1 MVPIAGPLYNEI
13 ERLYSHP
20 LERGDINVYLMV
32 WQRGGALLSDTCYPT
47 DIYENPKISMK
58 KERYI
63 CHFNQKWISI
73 PSYIFGGRLWKIR
86 LKCR

>member
-1 MVPIAGPLYNEI
+1 MQI

-20 LERGDINVYLMV
+20 LERGDIYVYLMV

-47 DIYENPKISMK
+47 DISENNKIYMK

-63 CHFNQKWISI
+63 CHCGFPYRRIYSVEDCGK
-73 PSYIFGGRLWKIR
+73 
-86 LKCR
+86 

>member
-13 ERLYSHP
+13 ERLYSNP

-47 DIYENPKISMK
+47 DIS
-58 KERYI
+58 
-63 CHFNQKWISI
+63 
-73 PSYIFGGRLWKIR
+73 
-86 LKCR
+86 